1 MANVVEYILKIN
13 ANKGTAELTQL
24 KGKLTSTRRD
34 LDRTGTKGKRSF
46 KKLAEGVNQAKAS
59 ISKMNGVIRGAAI
72 GVTGLGAAIFG
83 ASKMQA
89 DYVNQLNDTST
100 RTGIAIKSL
109 AGLKLAVESSGKQF
123 ATAESGLDQFAPKMA
138 EAANEASQMG
148 KVFAGL
154 GVSVTDA
161 NGDLRDSNVVFE
173 EVIEQLNKVGNE
185 VDRKAYT
192 FKLFGRSA
200 GAAILQSGFIE
211 GMDAAIKKAE
221 ELGPALDENGIQ
233 KAADFEA
240 GFAQLKTSLISAMGS
255 IAELFTGEKG
265 LGDSMKNLAEDLGLY
280 AHMVK
285 IFFQD
290 LKDVLMPVVN
300 LFMNIINL
308 EKELTGGAVASY
320 LSKIGPQ
327 AYLLGL
333 AEYAQGVKG
342 RAKEQMSMKDM
353 LTDEHKALLDDVEIR
368 SGAETFKSGL
378 DAPASYSSIVMGD
391 QPEET
396 EEQKAK
402 RLASEKRRQEAARQ
416 LLDIEKQRR
425 ALAMELMSDREQ
437 EDFILKEQIEDTQKI
452 IDTNKQGSKNRIE
465 AEQLMIDL
473 LNKQKRLTVQRAA
486 EDKKAADKLETSA
499 KKQVENAGKLI
510 GKYDDLQKKIKAGS
524 ISLEEAESISK
535 DLLQSI
541 ENVDVSVL
549 EEVDFSEFQKI
560 EGFLLGIADNLKISI
575 GDLKTMIQTAK
586 DEAKKIAK
594 IEMGMSMA
602 VDVVS
607 MARGDIL
614 GGASG
619 LLQTAMPAQAG
630 MISGG
635 AATIQAVADL
645 GQQIIDAQEKG
656 IDDYVA
662 KLASQQERVL
672 GRKLTDEEL
681 QAIRDGISED
691 KKESIGKQAMRED
704 IQARSEAFMAAFVVG
719 MEMLPDILTNVLPP
733 ILFDAFLELNKL
745 MLTLP
750 IRFAKAVIDGILG
763 LAEKIKDFFVDVFS
777 FFGGDDKRKG
787 GRYISARSGIRY
799 TGMSDGL
806 AMLHRNEF
814 VVSESGARPQGVK
827 RIMQEQNNKNIN
839 INIYSEVVE
848 QNAVDELIRK
858 IERRFQ
864 TFGSSQSTLFAG

>member
-1 MANVVEYILKIN
+1 MSNVVEYILKIN
-13 ANKGTAELTQL
+13 ADKEAELKKL
-24 KGKLTSTRRD
+24 KSELFSTRRE
-34 LDRTGTKGKRSF
+34 LDKTGRKGKTSF
-46 KKLAEGVNQAKAS
+46 KKLAEGVDRAKAS
-59 ISKMNGVIRGAAI
+59 ISKMNSMLRGAAV
-72 GVTGLGAAIFG
+72 GVTGLGAAVFA

-109 AGLKLAVESSGKQF
+109 AGLKLAVESAGVGF
-123 ATAESGLDQFAPKMA
+123 ETVGSGLNALSPKMA
-138 EAANEASQMG
+138 DAANKSSEAG

-161 NGDLRDSNVVFE
+161 NGDLRDTNEVFNE
-173 EVIEQLNKVGNE
+173 IIEQLNKVGNA
-185 VDRKAYT
+185 VDKKAYT
-192 FKLFGRSA
+192 FKIFGESA

-221 ELGPALDENGIQ
+221 ELGPALDENGIR

-308 EKELTGGAVASY
+308 EKELTGGAIASY

-333 AEYAQGVKG
+333 AEYAQEVKG
-342 RAKEQMSMKDM
+342 RAKEQISMKDM
-353 LTDEHKALLDDVEIR
+353 LTEEQKALLDDVEIR

-437 EDFILKEQIEDTQKI
+437 EDFILKEQIDDTQKI

-473 LNKQKRLTVQRAA
+473 LNKQKRLTVERAA

-541 ENVDVSVL
+541 ENVDLSVL

-560 EGFLLGIADNLKISI
+560 ESFLLGIADNLKISI
-575 GDLKTMIQTAK
+575 IDLKKLIQTAR

-662 KLASQQERVL
+662 KLASQQERAL

-763 LAEKIKDFFVDVFS
+763 LAEKIKDFFVDAFS

-839 INIYSEVVE
+839 INIYSSVVE